1 MTHTY
6 SSPPSLS
13 SSTAMVAVFEPA
25 GRLLVLV
32 SDPESNYIPV
42 IRRISELANVQ
53 RAHVL
58 LLCLCNDP
66 RQELSLRRGLVTMC
80 AMLQRGIVSAEAKV
94 EIGRNWVDVVKRNY
108 QTGDMIVCFAEQR
121 AGFLQ
126 KPLSQI
132 LDSNLTVPVYIV
144 SGVHIP
150 MPKSHWFGQVTK
162 WIGLIG
168 IIIGFCMLQV
178 KIVQLPKDW
187 FQNILLLLSV
197 IPEFRLIWVWNNLFR

>member
-1 MTHTY
+1 
-6 SSPPSLS
+6 
-13 SSTAMVAVFEPA
+13 
-25 GRLLVLV
+25 
-32 SDPESNYIPV
+32 
-42 IRRISELANVQ
+42 
-53 RAHVL
+53 
-58 LLCLCNDP
+58 
-66 RQELSLRRGLVTMC
+66 MC

-168 IIIGFCMLQV
+168 IIIGFCMLEV